1 MDFYYLKRQQY
12 HFRMKFILILAVLL
26 LFNSQLYSQIYEIS
40 GRIVD
45 TESEEP
51 LSYGNIRV
59 LNSTLGTAA
68 NLKGYYELKLSSGN
82 YFLVASY
89 IGYNSDTIEVNLNK
103 SVAELNFS
111 LKKAEVSLPDI
122 IIRPGENPAL
132 EIIRKAVNKKNERNE
147 ELNSY
152 EFEAYTKG
160 LVRTT
165 DEISARGR
173 TVSTGLGTGED
184 STDLRI
190 TGILENQS
198 KGYFKKPDQFK
209 DVIIARK
216 QSSNFPPTINV
227 VTGGRLIQNFY
238 EDDIRFFG
246 NKLPGPI
253 ADDAISYYYF
263 YIDKVVMMNDR
274 KVYKLFLS
282 PDNSDNPGFVGNI
295 FINDS
300 TYELIQVDLELNR
313 AANIGGIFDTISIFQ
328 QFSDYDGV
336 YMPADYRLFMK
347 GNILG
352 LAKFGFEL
360 NTILYDYKINP
371 EISDDLFSKAIVT
384 VLPDADKKDSLYWSS
399 SQTIPNTKEESTAY
413 ERIDSL
419 HQLPFSFWD
428 EFSWVSTRIYY
439 NEYFSTNGTLNC
451 WRFNSVEG
459 FVPRLSFYLEN
470 YLDQRLNSSLGFA
483 YGFSD
488 KRFKT
493 DFSFEYLLGDYRTTA
508 INLKVF
514 DSIRELFGQSDDY
527 TDLTASLLA
536 LFNKQEFKSYYY
548 SSGFNFNIES
558 EVFPVLNLTVG
569 FLTHRDRNAYTK
581 SEYSFF
587 RKDKDYPEN
596 PEIYETTINAL
607 TAGFKID
614 SRDYIEDGYFRRRV
628 LTSDSYTILN
638 GDITY
643 SNNELLNSDL
653 NYTTYRIDINNFT
666 RTFRSS
672 YFNLRL
678 FGMYNVGT
686 LPYQDMYA
694 LPGNL
699 EWLSK
704 PFSFRTLRISQVFGE
719 RVAMLNFEY
728 EFRDELFKLFK
739 VPGLKDWEITLSLF
753 FNSAVSEIGK
763 DSQSILPTEVNTFEK
778 PFYEIGFG
786 IGQGIMPL
794 KLEFGWKLN
803 YRGSN
808 DFIIAINSFV
818 F

>member
-1 MDFYYLKRQQY
+1 
-12 HFRMKFILILAVLL
+12 MKIFHIFSIIVVITTQ
-26 LFNSQLYSQIYEIS
+26 LFSQTYKIS
-40 GRIVD
+40 GRIID
-45 TESEEP
+45 NETSES

-59 LNSTLGTAA
+59 TNSTLGTAA
-68 NLKGYYELKLSSGN
+68 NSKGFYQLKLSAGDYS
-82 YFLVASY
+82 LVASY
-89 IGYNSDTIEVNLNK
+89 IGYYSDTIKVKVTNNI
-103 SVAELNFS
+103 SELNFA
-111 LKKAEVSLPDI
+111 LRKAEVSLPDI
-122 IIRPGENPAL
+122 IILPGKNPAL
-132 EIIRKAVNKKNERNE
+132 EIIRKAIDKKNERNSK
-147 ELNSY
+147 LNSY

-173 TVSTGLGTGED
+173 SVSTGIGDDED
-184 STDLRI
+184 STDLKI

-198 KGYFKKPDQFK
+198 KGYFKKPEQFK

-216 QSSNFPPTINV
+216 QSANFPPTINV

-253 ADDAISYYYF
+253 ADDAIDYYYY
-263 YIDKVVMMNDR
+263 YIDKVVLMNDR

-282 PDNSDNPGFVGNI
+282 PDNSDDPGFVGNI

-300 TYELIQVDLELNR
+300 TYELIQVDVELNR
-313 AANIGGIFDTISIFQ
+313 SANIGGIFDTISIFQ
-328 QFSDYDGV
+328 QFSNYDGV
-336 YMPADYRLFMK
+336 YMPADYRLFLK

-352 LAKFGFEL
+352 LARFGFEL

-371 EISDDLFSKAIVT
+371 EISNDMFTKAIVT
-384 VLPDADKKDSLYWSS
+384 VLPDADKKDSLYWAS
-399 SQTIPNTKEESTAY
+399 SQTIPSTREESTAY

-419 HQLPFSFWD
+419 QQLPFSFWD
-428 EFSWVSTRIYY
+428 EFSWLSVRIYY
-439 NEYFSTNGTLNC
+439 SEYFSTNGTLNS

-459 FVPRLSFYLEN
+459 FVPRLSFYLED
-470 YLDQRLNSSLGFA
+470 YLDQRLNTSLGFA

-508 INLKVF
+508 ISLNVF
-514 DSIRELFGQSDDY
+514 DSIRELFGKSDDY

-536 LFNKQEFKSYYY
+536 LFNKQEFRSYYY
-548 SSGFNFNIES
+548 SSGFNINIES
-558 EVFPVLNLTVG
+558 EVFPVLDLSIG
-569 FLTHRDRNAYTK
+569 FLTHRDRNAYTNT
-581 SEYSFF
+581 EYSFF
-587 RKDKDYPEN
+587 RKDKDYPPN
-596 PEIYETTINAL
+596 PEVYETTINAL

-643 SNNELLNSDL
+643 SNKDLLNSDL
-653 NYTTYRIDINNFT
+653 NYTTYRLDINNFT

-686 LPYQDMYA
+686 LPYQNMYA

-704 PFSFRTLRISQVFGE
+704 PFSFRTLRINEVFGE

-728 EFRDELFKLFK
+728 EFRDELFKLLK

-753 FNSAVSEIGK
+753 FNSAVSEIGR
-763 DSQSILPTEVNTFEK
+763 DSEAILPTEVATFEK

-786 IGQGIMPL
+786 IGQGIIPL